1 MITKD
6 RCALKQHLCPGQ
18 AAMAEEQIRIEWRWF
33 EWKQVREAKAFAAAG
48 GIAIHHNRLG
58 WHGHDAAHML
68 GPDEETLVA
77 AALELGL
84 LPIWLQR
91 PPKAS
96 TPHFDLRGYALN
108 QAKIRCNLKE

>member
-1 MITKD
+1 MMNGI
-6 RCALKQHLCPGQ
+6 Q
-18 AAMAEEQIRIEWRWF
+18 IEWRWF

-68 GPDEETLVA
+68 GPDEDTLIA

-91 PPKAS
+91 PPK
-96 TPHFDLRGYALN
+96 TRVLHFDLRGWALV
-108 QAKIRCNLKE
+108 QARTRCRIFARFVTSSAEEQS